1 MPSFVFKNVDMH
13 FTEVLYKQDKN
24 KVDQICVGLNQNTET
39 ITTALYLWSAGTL
52 FFPFFQIKAETSTD
66 TGRVCIDVNT
76 DTLSNMFVFNRKGTH
91 ECVPNHKNL
100 KRKIRFGKQQLSKT
114 RTQKP
119 SRVLWLTMCICEG
132 CVQGENKH

>member
-52 FFPFFQIKAETSTD
+52 FFPFFRSKQKPPRIQ
-66 TGRVCIDVNT
+66 V
-76 DTLSNMFVFNRKGTH
+76 
-91 ECVPNHKNL
+91 ECV
-100 KRKIRFGKQQLSKT
+100 
-114 RTQKP
+114 
-119 SRVLWLTMCICEG
+119 
-132 CVQGENKH
+132 